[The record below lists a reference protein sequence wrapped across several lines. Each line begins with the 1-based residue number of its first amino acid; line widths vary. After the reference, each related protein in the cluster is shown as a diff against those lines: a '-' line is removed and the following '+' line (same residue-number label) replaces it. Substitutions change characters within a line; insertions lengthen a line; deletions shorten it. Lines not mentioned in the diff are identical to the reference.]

1 MSMRTRAPLRRFPRS
16 LPSAVSSRSIQTG
29 RAGSAVRRREAGQA
43 KPIPKRLILL
53 TGLFLAGILIGTI
66 FAGRITSDIAG
77 QMSDLLTGFTSKRR
91 EQSILGIF
99 FSSFGGAAF
108 FLMVLFF
115 SGFCAIAQPIPP
127 LLLLFR
133 GMGYGF
139 STAYLYL
146 TVGGEGIAYIC
157 AVLLPDIFF
166 TTIVLVVASNES
178 LGLSL
183 DFFQRIQENAGGSLR
198 RVIQQYCVRFF
209 GYAVLLF
216 FITLADACVSYIYL
230 KNASAAFLNV
240 LGS

>member
-1 MSMRTRAPLRRFPRS
+1 MSMRTRTPLRRFPRS
-16 LPSAVSSRSIQTG
+16 LPSTTSRSGQTG
-29 RAGSAVRRREAGQA
+29 RADHMGHRRDSRPVA
-43 KPIPKRLILL
+43 PIPKRLVLL

-66 FAGRITSDIAG
+66 FAGRVSSEIAG
-77 QMSDLLTGFTSKRR
+77 QMSDLLTGFASKRR
-91 EQSILGIF
+91 EQSIVGIF
-99 FSSFGGAAF
+99 LSSFGGAAVLL
-108 FLMVLFF
+108 LMLFF
-115 SGFCAIAQPIPP
+115 SGFCAIAQPIPA

-133 GMGYGF
+133 GTGYGF

-146 TVGGEGIAYIC
+146 TVGSEGIAYIC

-166 TTIVLVVASNES
+166 TTIVLVMASNES
-178 LGLSL
+178 LGLSV
-183 DFFQRIQENAGGSLR
+183 DFFQRIQENPSGNLR

-230 KNASAAFLNV
+230 KNASAAFLSV

>member
-1 MSMRTRAPLRRFPRS
+1 MRTRAPLRRFPRS
-16 LPSAVSSRSIQTG
+16 LPSAARRSGQTS
-29 RAGSAVRRREAGQA
+29 RAGSMGHHREASQG
-43 KPIPKRLILL
+43 KPISKRLIVL
-53 TGLFLAGILIGTI
+53 TGLFLTGILIGTI
-66 FAGRITSDIAG
+66 FAGRITSEIAG
-77 QMSDLLTGFTSKRR
+77 QMSDLLTGFTSRRR

-99 FSSFGGAAF
+99 FSSFGGAAV
-108 FLMVLFF
+108 FLVVLFF
-115 SGFCAIAQPIPP
+115 SGFCAIAQPLPP

-146 TVGGEGIAYIC
+146 SVGSEGIAYIC

-166 TTIVLVVASNES
+166 TTIVLVIASNES
-178 LGLSL
+178 LGLSV
-183 DFFQRIQENAGGSLR
+183 DFFQRIQESSGGSLR